1 MNMAND
7 KNFIAKLIFEMKD
20 YIVPVIGEDAFIVK
34 SDSGQEQTLLEFVM
48 EHFANIGIC
57 SSDEAVKWSRM
68 GYYGLTLLQK
78 RYDGLPAFDG
88 LVRNL
93 INEASGRLS
102 VKKYIIDFIDEFK
115 FPLIIT
121 TNPFEILENSLSV
134 PYKSVYFRPDNNLR
148 EENIHDSD
156 RTVYHIFGQAGM
168 NGRWVYNEYELLYFM
183 RHINKCSVNDSSLMQ
198 YLTEHGCQLMFL
210 GSILP
215 DWTFRLL
222 MFPLQEDTINRS
234 NLCNRRNSKRVFGYW
249 LDPRTESDAFENF
262 LCDMDYQ
269 SETDVEKILS
279 LSVDEMRQR
288 NNSIKILENID
299 RDFDVFVSYASE
311 DEDIAKKV
319 CSAIDKTGHL
329 AWFAPS
335 CLRGGDR
342 YWDVIRDAVRRSRY
356 FVSVIT
362 GNFIRKMLDYNINE
376 KGLHTEV
383 NEIAVH
389 DFLTNTSVLNKKS
402 IPLIVEGEVYM
413 NSSGHSKLP
422 ITASMIETISS
433 PHYIGRGLPEIL
445 YHEHQM
451 ITVDRENV
459 MDLVESFKRAL

>member
-1 MNMAND
+1 
-7 KNFIAKLIFEMKD
+7 
-20 YIVPVIGEDAFIVK
+20 
-34 SDSGQEQTLLEFVM
+34 
-48 EHFANIGIC
+48 
-57 SSDEAVKWSRM
+57 
-68 GYYGLTLLQK
+68 
-78 RYDGLPAFDG
+78 
-88 LVRNL
+88 
-93 INEASGRLS
+93 
-102 VKKYIIDFIDEFK
+102 
-115 FPLIIT
+115 
-121 TNPFEILENSLSV
+121 
-134 PYKSVYFRPDNNLR
+134 
-148 EENIHDSD
+148 
-156 RTVYHIFGQAGM
+156 
-168 NGRWVYNEYELLYFM
+168 
-183 RHINKCSVNDSSLMQ
+183 
-198 YLTEHGCQLMFL
+198 
-210 GSILP
+210 
-215 DWTFRLL
+215 
-222 MFPLQEDTINRS
+222 
-234 NLCNRRNSKRVFGYW
+234 
-249 LDPRTESDAFENF
+249 
-262 LCDMDYQ
+262 
-269 SETDVEKILS
+269 
-279 LSVDEMRQR
+279 MRQS